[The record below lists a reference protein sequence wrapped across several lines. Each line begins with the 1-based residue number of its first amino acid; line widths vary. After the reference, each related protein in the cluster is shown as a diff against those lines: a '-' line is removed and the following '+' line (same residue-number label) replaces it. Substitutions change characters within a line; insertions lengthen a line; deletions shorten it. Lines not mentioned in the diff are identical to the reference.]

1 MDVFKGVSFHFT
13 IKTYSFCINHF
24 ICIISD
30 SDILLLLYYLFL
42 FVDSTNRD
50 SLDAIERCIFVL
62 CLDKGIPISF
72 NHQNSIDETTKN
84 LRDDVSLAFQMLHG
98 MGTNLNGANRWY
110 DKTMQFVIS
119 EDGACGLNYEHSPSE
134 GIAVVQLIEHLLRYM

>member
-1 MDVFKGVSFHFT
+1 M
-13 IKTYSFCINHF
+13 
-24 ICIISD
+24 
-30 SDILLLLYYLFL
+30 
-42 FVDSTNRD
+42 
-50 SLDAIERCIFVL
+50 

>member
-1 MDVFKGVSFHFT
+1 MCLRKYVFHFT
-13 IKTYSFCINHF
+13 KDHF
-24 ICIISD
+24 LSAFRFKYFNTNLAFI
-30 SDILLLLYYLFL
+30 

-50 SLDAIERCIFVL
+50 SLDTIERCIFVL

-72 NHQNSIDETTKN
+72 NHQNSIDETNKN